1 MSETV
6 QSPQPHS
13 YSLSY
18 KAQHYEAIEKNYHN
32 HSLRF
37 MRIHRVFKK
46 NNHEVTLVSFT
57 KRKKLEKK
65 LS

>member
-1 MSETV
+1 MK
-6 QSPQPHS
+6 
-13 YSLSY
+13 LL
-18 KAQHYEAIEKNYHN
+18 KKIYHN
-32 HSLRF
+32 RSLRF